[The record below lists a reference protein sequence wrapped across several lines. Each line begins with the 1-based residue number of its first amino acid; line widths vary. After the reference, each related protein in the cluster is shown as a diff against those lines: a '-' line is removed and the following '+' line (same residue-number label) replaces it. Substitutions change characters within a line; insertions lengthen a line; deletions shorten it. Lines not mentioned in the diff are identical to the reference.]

1 MFWVFLYERTAASL
15 VLIVDEK
22 KHNTSSL
29 WTSEYFQAQVN
40 PSAYLPN
47 CLYAQSQ
54 GWQK

>member
-54 GWQK
+54 G